1 MILADTSVWID
12 HLRRRNDEF
21 AQMLTDGR
29 ILVHSLVI
37 GELALGNLKPREVVL
52 KSLRDMTFAMQAGDE
67 EVMQFIDEHRLHGRG
82 IGFVDAHLLASA
94 RLSSAKFFT
103 RDRKLLAIAVALGL
117 AYAEHQR

>member
-12 HLRRRNDEF
+12 HLRRHKEEF
-21 AQMLTDGR
+21 GQMLTEGR

-52 KSLRDMTFAMQAGDE
+52 RSLRDMTFAMQAGDE
-67 EVMQFIDEHRLHGRG
+67 EVMQFIDKHRLHGRG

-94 RLSSAKFFT
+94 QLSSAKLFT
-103 RDRKLLAIAVALGL
+103 RDRKLLFAAMELRL
-117 AYAEHQR
+117 AYDDGER

>member
-94 RLSSAKFFT
+94 RLSSAKLFT
-103 RDRKLLAIAVALGL
+103 RDRKLLAIAVPLGL